1 MEIKNTFNLLYSFWH
16 MLPINISMT
25 RHILKQHLPL
35 SMMSQTDINV
45 IFIQKLRAD
54 NFIISLSSSNL
65 NLIKYIKTCMH
76 TQHISYLYPINNKH
90 LKSKST
96 IRVVCFEYFRKE
108 SNFNRWQVIRSL
120 SWEDPLEKEMVTHS
134 SILAWRIPWAVQ
146 PLGSQ
151 SRTRLSD
158 FHFHFSSYQKGI
170 S

>member
-96 IRVVCFEYFRKE
+96 IRVVLNILGK
-108 SNFNRWQVIRSL
+108 NLTLIDGKL
-120 SWEDPLEKEMVTHS
+120 SDPSVGK
-134 SILAWRIPWAVQ
+134 IPWRRKWLPTPVFW
-146 PLGSQ
+146 PGE
-151 SRTRLSD
+151 
-158 FHFHFSSYQKGI
+158 FHGLYSPWGRRVGHD
-170 S
+170 